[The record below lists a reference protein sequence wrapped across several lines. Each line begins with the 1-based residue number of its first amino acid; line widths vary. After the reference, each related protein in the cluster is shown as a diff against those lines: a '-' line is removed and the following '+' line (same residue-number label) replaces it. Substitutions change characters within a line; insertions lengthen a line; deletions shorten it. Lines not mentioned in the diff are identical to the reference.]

1 MVCDTLGKPMRFI
14 LTGGQ
19 RNDCTQAIALLDGL
33 KADYV
38 LADKGYDS
46 DEIIQTIVHSGA
58 TPVIPPRSNRKTDRI
73 YDKEIYKHRNLV
85 ERAFNKLKH
94 CRRIATRYDRK
105 ARNFLSFIYLAAAVI
120 WSE

>member
-1 MVCDTLGKPMRFI
+1 MLCDAVGRPLRFI

-19 RNDCTQAIALLDGL
+19 RNDCTQAEALLDGF

-46 DEIIQTIVHSGA
+46 DEIIQIILQKGA
-58 TPVIPPRSNRKTDRI
+58 APVIPPRSNRKMPRP
-73 YDKEIYKHRNLV
+73 YDKTLYKQRNLI

-105 ARNFLSFIYLAAAVI
+105 AQNFLAFIYLAAAVT